1 MAGGGDKVGF
11 VRALA
16 SSEARNE
23 MAQKHNRKIYYENKV
38 KRHGVGVGDLDHHAL
53 VIEPTDLGLV

>member
-11 VRALA
+11 VGALA

-23 MAQKHNRKIYYENKV
+23 IAQKQKHNRKIYYETKV

-53 VIEPTDLGLV
+53 VIEPTSD

>member
-23 MAQKHNRKIYYENKV
+23 IAQKHNRKIYYETKV
-38 KRHGVGVGDLDHHAL
+38 KRHGDGVGVGDLDHHAL
-53 VIEPTDLGLV
+53 VIEPTSD